1 MSVEVEFSRGHK
13 LVWVGIALLCIIL
26 LGGLGY
32 HFTPSVEGE
41 AQVLTWTEWEITQA
55 ARRYTAELQ
64 RLQKDADRLAELLNR
79 PPDPVRA
86 QIEAESLTEELAE
99 GEPAL
104 QHPRELLL
112 EAALTIQDWAVGVAE
127 RKVAINAL
135 QQAVTA
141 LENAQPEK

>member
-1 MSVEVEFSRGHK
+1 MSVEVEFPRTHRFI
-13 LVWVGIALLCIIL
+13 WVGFALLSIFL

-32 HFTPSVEGE
+32 HFTPLIEGE
-41 AQVLTWTEWEITQA
+41 AQVLTWTEWQVTQA

-64 RLQKDADRLAELLNR
+64 RLQQDADRLAELLNR

-86 QIEAESLTEELAE
+86 QLEAESLAQELAD

-112 EAALTIQDWAVGVAE
+112 ESALTIQDWAVGVAE
-127 RKVAINAL
+127 QKTAINAL
-135 QQAVTA
+135 KQAVTA
-141 LENAQPEK
+141 LENAQPEE

>member
-1 MSVEVEFSRGHK
+1 MSVEVEFSRSYRP
-13 LVWVGIALLCIIL
+13 VWISLALLSIFL

-32 HFTPSVEGE
+32 HFTPVLEGKT
-41 AQVLTWTEWEITQA
+41 QVLTWSEWQIMQA
-55 ARRYTAELQ
+55 ARRYTSELQ
-64 RLQKDADRLAELLNR
+64 RLQRVADRLAELLNR

-86 QIEAESLTEELAE
+86 QIEAESLTEELSE

-127 RKVAINAL
+127 RKAAVNAL
-135 QQAVTA
+135 KQAVSA
-141 LENAQPEK
+141 LEYAQPEE

>member
-1 MSVEVEFSRGHK
+1 MSVEVEFSRAHRF
-13 LVWVGIALLCIIL
+13 VWVSFALLSIFL

-32 HFTPSVEGE
+32 HFTPIIEGE
-41 AQVLTWTEWEITQA
+41 AQVLTWAEWQVTQA
-55 ARRYTAELQ
+55 VRQYTAELQ
-64 RLQKDADRLAELLNR
+64 RLQRDADRLAELLNR

-86 QIEAESLTEELAE
+86 QLEAENLTQELAD

-127 RKVAINAL
+127 RKVAVNAL
-135 QQAVTA
+135 KQVVTA
-141 LENAQPEK
+141 LENAQPEE